1 MTFFMAWLVTIIV
14 DGEKEEDETKV
25 PKHNDEK
32 KEREK
37 YSKRIKQYLPK
48 ACSMWPDWAIY

>member
-1 MTFFMAWLVTIIV
+1 MAWLVTIIV

-48 ACSMWPDWAIY
+48 ACSMFEKAVKK